1 MTQNALAVKQ
11 AGIPVLRN
19 FVLRFPTDEREE
31 RITETLSAWNRRLKN
46 HVAGVGYFGGDPEI
60 EMFTDGDGRVVCCYA
75 YYLTADLACWEE
87 FLNSRT
93 VTPDEIVLS
102 S

>member
-11 AGIPVLRN
+11 TDIPVMRN
-19 FVLRFPTDEREE
+19 FALRFPTDEPQK
-31 RITETLSAWNRRLKN
+31 RIIETLSGWNQRLKL
-46 HVAGVGYFGGDPEI
+46 VAGVGYFGGDPEI
-60 EMFTDGDGRVVCCYA
+60 EMFTDEGGHVVGTYT
-75 YYLTADLACWEE
+75 YYLMADLACWEE

-93 VTPDEIVLS
+93 VTPDEPVLS

>member
-11 AGIPVLRN
+11 TDIPVLRN
-19 FVLRFPTDEREE
+19 FALRFPTDEPQE
-31 RITETLSAWNRRLKN
+31 RITETLSGWNRRLKN

-60 EMFTDGDGRVVCCYA
+60 EMFTDGDGRVVGCYT
-75 YYLTADLACWEE
+75 YYLVADLACWDE

-93 VTPDEIVLS
+93 VTADEHVLS